1 MIDHLDRQLLAS
13 IQHGLPLISKPY
25 AAVAEQLGLSE
36 TEVLIRLNNLSTT
49 SLIKRF
55 GVIVKHRRLGYQA
68 NAMVVWN
75 IPDAQVD
82 DIGQQMSAAACV
94 NLCYRRPRQGE
105 LWPYNLYCMIHGKS
119 REIVLQQLDS
129 LIESCQLQA
138 FSYEILFS
146 KRCFKQCGA
155 HYPNKTFEQYPEPS
169 TELA

>member
-13 IQHGLPLISKPY
+13 IQHGLPLTSKPY
-25 AAVAEQLGLSE
+25 ATVAEQLGLSE
-36 TEVLIRLNNLSTT
+36 SEVLMRLDNLSAN

-55 GVIVKHRRLGYQA
+55 GVIVKHRRLGYNA

-82 DIGQQMSAAACV
+82 AIGQLMSTAACV
-94 NLCYRRPRQGE
+94 NLCYRRPRQAE

-119 REIVLQQLDS
+119 REIVLQQLAS
-129 LIESCQLQA
+129 LIESCQLHA

-155 HYPNKTFEQYPEPS
+155 NYSSKSPEQNSEPS
-169 TELA
+169 TVLA